1 MFSKI
6 IDEVKSSFLTNS
18 NVYRENQCEDVIE
31 VCYWLKLKNNHNSFN
46 TYRVVVFRFLIWMK
60 YRGIKLKNMT
70 NRDVIDYYQFIQ
82 NPPESWCGSR
92 RHFNHPEWRPFR
104 SSLSKSSIKFNMQ
117 ILRQL
122 CSDLAQTGYIF
133 KSPFPKITYS
143 DTKEL
148 SIEKYLTLAEFNC
161 MLNFITS
168 LPKDSSSN
176 RDFKIRIKWIIMLL
190 IYTGARRSEV
200 ANAKMSDLIYKN
212 NRLWFK
218 VIGKGNKY
226 GEIPILP
233 ELINHLNEYRES
245 FGLPNINNRTA
256 LETDIPLVIRLVKN
270 KYQAITAATIWNNIK
285 KLCSMFAFEVNNQA
299 FSDKLLHV
307 STHWFRHSSATFQVN
322 AGVDIRVVQKNL
334 RHSSIETTM
343 QYQHIQQDNQHDETS
358 SKFKI

>member
-6 IDEVKSSFLTNS
+6 KSSFLTNS
-18 NVYRENQCEDVIE
+18 NISRETQCEDVIE

-46 TYRVVVFRFLIWMK
+46 TYRVVIFRFLIWMK
-60 YRGIKLKNMT
+60 YRGIKLKSMT
-70 NRDVIDYYQFIQ
+70 NRDIIDYYQFIQ

-104 SSLSKSSIKFNMQ
+104 SSLSKSSIRFNMQ
-117 ILRQL
+117 VIRQL
-122 CSDLAQTGYIF
+122 CNDLTHTGYII
-133 KSPFPKITYS
+133 KSPFPNIRYS
-143 DTKEL
+143 ETKEL
-148 SIEKYLTLAEFNC
+148 SIEKYLTLAEFKSL
-161 MLNFITS
+161 LNFITS
-168 LPKDSSSN
+168 LPEDSAHN
-176 RDFKIRIKWIIMLL
+176 INFKVRIKWIIMLL

-200 ANAKMSDLIYKN
+200 VNAKMSDLIYKN

-233 ELINHLNEYRES
+233 DLVNHLNEYREA

-256 LETDIPLVIRLVKN
+256 LETDVPLIIRLVKN
-270 KYQAITAATIWNNIK
+270 KYRAITATTIWNDIK
-285 KLCSMFAFEVNNQA
+285 KLCSMFAITEADNQG

-307 STHWFRHSSATFQVN
+307 STHWFRHSSATYQVN
-322 AGVDIRVVQKNL
+322 AGVDIRIVQKNL

-343 QYQHIQQDNQHDETS
+343 QYQHVQQDNQHDETAQ
-358 SKFKI
+358 KFII

>member
-1 MFSKI
+1 
-6 IDEVKSSFLTNS
+6 
-18 NVYRENQCEDVIE
+18 
-31 VCYWLKLKNNHNSFN
+31 
-46 TYRVVVFRFLIWMK
+46 
-60 YRGIKLKNMT
+60 
-70 NRDVIDYYQFIQ
+70 
-82 NPPESWCGSR
+82 
-92 RHFNHPEWRPFR
+92 
-104 SSLSKSSIKFNMQ
+104 MQ